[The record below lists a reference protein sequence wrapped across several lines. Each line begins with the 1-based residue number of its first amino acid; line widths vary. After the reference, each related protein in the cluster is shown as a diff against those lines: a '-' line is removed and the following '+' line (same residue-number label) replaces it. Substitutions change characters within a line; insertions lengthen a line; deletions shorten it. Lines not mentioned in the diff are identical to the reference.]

1 MTLTSRFFKSN
12 TSMSSVEE
20 PLVHNKTVI
29 NIERKKNRC
38 VKLVGGIIVGLTIT
52 LGIIGFIFTLFII
65 EDEDEITDKS
75 YCCTYEELMRSYSD
89 MASLCYVILDTAST
103 ETRTSLQHFCEDLD
117 QTSDVYAFKMS
128 SEIQLHSWDGCE
140 C

>member
-29 NIERKKNRC
+29 NIERKKNRY
-38 VKLVGGIIVGLTIT
+38 VKLVGGIIVGLAIT

-75 YCCTYEELMRSYSD
+75 YCCTYEQLMRSYSD

-103 ETRTSLQHFCEDLD
+103 ETRTSL
-117 QTSDVYAFKMS
+117 
-128 SEIQLHSWDGCE
+128 
-140 C
+140 

>member
-29 NIERKKNRC
+29 NIERKKNRY
-38 VKLVGGIIVGLTIT
+38 VKLVGGIIVGLAIT
-52 LGIIGFIFTLFII
+52 LGII

-75 YCCTYEELMRSYSD
+75 YCCTYEQLMRSYSD

>member
-1 MTLTSRFFKSN
+1 
-12 TSMSSVEE
+12 MSSVEE
-20 PLVHNKTVI
+20 PLVHN
-29 NIERKKNRC
+29 ERKKNRC
-38 VKLVGGIIVGLTIT
+38 VKLVGGIIVGHAIT

-65 EDEDEITDKS
+65 EDEDELTDKA
-75 YCCTYEELMRSYSD
+75 YCCTYEQLMRSYSD

>member
-1 MTLTSRFFKSN
+1 
-12 TSMSSVEE
+12 MSSVEE

-29 NIERKKNRC
+29 NIEQKKNRC
-38 VKLVGGIIVGLTIT
+38 VKLVGGIIVGLAIT

-65 EDEDEITDKS
+65 EDEDEITDKA
-75 YCCTYEELMRSYSD
+75 YCCTYEQLMRSYSD